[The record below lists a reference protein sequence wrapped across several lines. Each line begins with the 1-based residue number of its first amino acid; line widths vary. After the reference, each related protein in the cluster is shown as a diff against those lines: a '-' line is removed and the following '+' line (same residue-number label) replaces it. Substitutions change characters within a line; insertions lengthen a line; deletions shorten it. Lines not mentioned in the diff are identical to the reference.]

1 MNYDMEVRLL
11 SKIKILQC
19 DMIIHSPKIFKN
31 LLAMDGLEDVEKS
44 FELFENSNKIYN
56 LLEGKGGKSGEF
68 FFFSADNKFL
78 IKTITP

>member
-1 MNYDMEVRLL
+1 
-11 SKIKILQC
+11 
-19 DMIIHSPKIFKN
+19 
-31 LLAMDGLEDVEKS
+31 MDGLEDVEKS

-56 LLEGKGGKSGEF
+56 LLEGNGGKSGEF